1 MIWFTKVSD
10 MMNIHFKVSIYMGE
24 AIFKSVKWE
33 EEYYVYVDVLTI
45 RFVCLI
51 VKVMP
56 IKK

>member
-1 MIWFTKVSD
+1 
-10 MMNIHFKVSIYMGE
+10 MNIHFKVSIYMGA
-24 AIFKSVKWE
+24 AIFNSVKWE

-45 RFVCLI
+45 RFVCSI